1 MPLNQ
6 HSRNQGERTVS
17 SNQEQ
22 IEYWNGEAGRTWVE
36 TQERLD
42 VLLAPVSEALIE
54 RAGVTSSD
62 RVIDVGCGCGETS
75 MQLAKRGATVWG
87 IDISEPMLAHA
98 QGRAAGMER
107 LRFTRADAA
116 TAEFT
121 PDHSLLFSRFGVMFF
136 ADPIAAFRNLHS
148 ALASRGRLSFACW
161 QTPKENPWMSI
172 AGRAVQPFLA
182 EPEQPPDLMAPGP
195 FAFADPDYLRSI
207 LEQAG
212 FEAIELESFRPTLHV
227 ADSLDEAIE
236 FQGRVGPVARAI
248 AELEGEQRQL
258 ALDAAREALA
268 GHVTDQGLNLGAAV
282 WLVSARS

>member
-1 MPLNQ
+1 M
-6 HSRNQGERTVS
+6 S

-22 IEYWNGEAGRTWVE
+22 IDYWNGEAGKTWVE

-42 VLLAPVSEALIE
+42 ILLAPVSEALIE
-54 RAGVTSSD
+54 RAEVSISD
-62 RVIDVGCGCGETS
+62 QVIDVGCGCGETS
-75 MQLAKRGATVWG
+75 LQLARRAATVWG

-98 QGRAAGMER
+98 RRRAAEAQG
-107 LRFTRADAA
+107 LRFTLADAA

-136 ADPIAAFRNLHS
+136 ADPVAAFRNLRG
-148 ALASRGRLSFACW
+148 ALASDGRLCFACW

-172 AGRAVQPFLA
+172 AGRAVQPYLA

-207 LEQAG
+207 LHQAG

-248 AELEGEQRQL
+248 AELEGELRQQAL
-258 ALDAAREALA
+258 AAARDALA
-268 GHVTDQGLNLGAAV
+268 EHVTEQGLNLGAAV